1 MKSAAN
7 MPDHLYRHADLT
19 RLFNPQS
26 IALIGATPNEK
37 SFAGKT
43 LRNLEQ
49 FAGQLYPVNSKYQTI
64 AGRPCY
70 PSIDALPETP
80 DCVIVAVGRDAVSAI
95 VDECIAAKV
104 GGIVLYASGF
114 AETGDAAWIAAQQA
128 LAAKSKASGIPIL
141 GPNCL
146 GLFNFT
152 SNAIASFV
160 NALSPMAVRQP
171 AIGIVSQSGAL
182 GLSLGEA
189 QKLGISISHIL
200 LPGNSCDVDIADSIA
215 FLAEDPACRAIG
227 CVFEGMTNPLRLIEA
242 GEAARRA
249 GKAVVVCKIATGEAG
264 AAAAISHTG
273 SLAGS
278 NAAWNAV
285 FERAGMIVV
294 EDFEALIETASFFA
308 KAPLRPVAGG
318 VAAISAS
325 GGAAIMA
332 ADKAERHGVPM
343 PQPLDQTR
351 HILERLIPEF
361 GAARNP
367 CDATAQVASDPQM
380 QEDCIRALLDDP
392 SYGVLVQIM
401 GSSGGNTARL
411 VKLFGGL
418 AGESDKLICV
428 VWNSAWHD
436 SPPTIDI
443 EADPRL
449 VLFRSMD
456 RCFATLAAWL
466 KRAEAVGKSAG
477 PAARLAWPG
486 AAAEAA
492 ALIASAPAPV
502 LTESEAKRVL
512 ALYGLPVVPERVSVS
527 LDDALSAACEFGYPV
542 VLKVESADIPH
553 KSDAGAVRLGVGDD
567 EALRIAYA
575 EVLTNAR
582 GAVPDAHIRGVLV
595 QPMVA
600 KGVEIMLGGRIDP
613 QFGPLVVASMG
624 GVLVELLG
632 DSALAL
638 APVSIPQAKQML
650 SGLKAKKLLDGFRG
664 SAPVDSDALAALI
677 VRVSEFLVDQ
687 RDLVAELDINPLVC
701 SERSIMAVDALI
713 SRAGHEAV
721 AH

>member
-1 MKSAAN
+1 

-43 LRNLEQ
+43 LANLEQ
-49 FAGQLYPVNSKYQTI
+49 FSGRLYCVNSKYQTI
-64 AGRPCY
+64 GERPCY
-70 PSIDALPETP
+70 PSLDALPETP
-80 DCVIVAVGRDAVSAI
+80 DCVVVAVGRDAVTAI
-95 VDECIAAKV
+95 VDACIAAKV

-114 AETGDAAWIAAQQA
+114 AETGDPAWVAAQQA

-160 NALSPMAVRQP
+160 NALSPAPVRQP

-200 LPGNSCDVDIADSIA
+200 LPGNSCDVNIADSIA
-215 FLAEDPACRAIG
+215 FLAEDPACCAIA
-227 CVFEGMTNPLRLIEA
+227 CVFEGMTNSLRLIEA

-273 SLAGS
+273 SMAGL

-308 KAPLRPVAGG
+308 KAPLRPVARG

-332 ADKAERHGVPM
+332 ADKAELHGVPM
-343 PQPLDQTR
+343 PQPRDATR
-351 HILERLIPEF
+351 QILEGLIPEF
-361 GAARNP
+361 GSARNP
-367 CDATAQVASDPQM
+367 CDATAQVASNPQM
-380 QEDCIRALLDDP
+380 QEDCIKALLNDP
-392 SYGVLVQIM
+392 SYGVLVQVM

-466 KRAEAVGKSAG
+466 KRAEAAELAG
-477 PAARLAWPG
+477 VEPAARLSSSG
-486 AAAEAA
+486 AAADAA
-492 ALIASAPAPV
+492 ALIGEAQASV

-512 ALYGLPVVPERVSVS
+512 ALYGLPVVPEHVAVS
-527 LDDALSAACEFGYPV
+527 LDDALSAAREFGYPV

-553 KSDAGAVRLGVGDD
+553 KSDAGAVRLGVSDD
-567 EALRIAYA
+567 EALRTAYA
-575 EVLTNAR
+575 EVLANAR
-582 GAVPDAHIRGVLV
+582 AAVPGAHIRGVLV

-638 APVSIPQAKQML
+638 APVSIAQAKQML

-687 RDLVAELDINPLVC
+687 RDAVSELDINPLVC

-713 SRAGHEAV
+713 SRAGHEV
-721 AH
+721 AAH